1 MLYLYGMEN
10 VIYIND
16 TDFYHIIP
24 GFDMNEV
31 IRLIERFNKN
41 ERKLLKI
48 TQNHQYAYENAS
60 RCMREDQSRYISEY
74 ISAFLN
80 LL

>member
-1 MLYLYGMEN
+1 MEN

-16 TDFYHIIP
+16 TDYYHIIP
-24 GFDMNEV
+24 GFDMELV

-48 TQNHQYAYENAS
+48 TQSYQLAYDNAS
-60 RCMREDQSRYISEY
+60 KCMTEEQSKYISDY
-74 ISAFLN
+74 IDAFLK
-80 LL
+80 LRV